1 MNDLVAVAKSA
12 FPKCCQVERCRKEG
26 CSASMSDGPS
36 NRAIIDMDCEAI
48 VEPGR
53 KRCDY
58 LLIGADDTATYV
70 APIELKSGRFTG
82 RTVVEQLRPRQGD
95 GRSQAG
101 AHIADRWLPPSGSFR
116 FVPTLAHGR
125 GVHREELRSLRQEK
139 VAMRG
144 KRQQVIAI
152 RCGDPIAT
160 ALHRSAT

>member
-1 MNDLVAVAKSA
+1 
-12 FPKCCQVERCRKEG
+12 
-26 CSASMSDGPS
+26 MSDGPS

-82 RTVVEQLRPRQGD
+82 RTVVEQL
-95 GRSQAG
+95 QAG

-116 FVPTLAHGR
+116 FVPTLAHRR
-125 GVHREELRSLRQEK
+125 GVHREELRHLRQEK
-139 VAMRG
+139 VAMRD
-144 KRQQVIAI
+144 KKQQVIAI
-152 RCGDPIAT
+152 RCGDPIAA
-160 ALHRSAT
+160 ALHRLAT